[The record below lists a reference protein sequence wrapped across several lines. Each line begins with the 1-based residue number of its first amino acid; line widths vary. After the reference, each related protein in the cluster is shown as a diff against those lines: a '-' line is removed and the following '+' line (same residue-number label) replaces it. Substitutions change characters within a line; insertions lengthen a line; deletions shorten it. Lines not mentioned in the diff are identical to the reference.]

1 VTIPIIAL
9 TAYAMAEDRDKCM
22 ASGCSDCLSKPVD
35 EEKLLTTVNHGLG
48 NDASPMPNQN
58 AEAAIGASPTFG
70 TSFLEGDP
78 IQDV

>member
-1 VTIPIIAL
+1 
-9 TAYAMAEDRDKCM
+9 
-22 ASGCSDCLSKPVD
+22 
-35 EEKLLTTVNHGLG
+35 
-48 NDASPMPNQN
+48 MPNQN